1 MVIRDDWMMTGG
13 TTYYLGNLH
22 ISGLYNHFIIIM
34 YNHLG
39 VYNHPEIDYCG
50 TYPRVN
56 STKNG

>member
-13 TTYYLGNLH
+13 TTHDLGNLH

-39 VYNHPEIDYCG
+39 VYNHPEIIIVG
-50 TYPRVN
+50 LTPR
-56 STKNG
+56 